1 MQTLML
7 RYPDIWPD
15 QELEEQTEEMLADWL
30 VLTFSLNT
38 KTKKLEISSEN
49 ILDWQV
55 GSSQLKSI
63 NEYHALLIMSK
74 NCYKM

>member
-1 MQTLML
+1 ML

-15 QELEEQTEEMLADWL
+15 QELAEQTEEMLADWL

-49 ILDWQV
+49 ILD
-55 GSSQLKSI
+55 
-63 NEYHALLIMSK
+63 
-74 NCYKM
+74 